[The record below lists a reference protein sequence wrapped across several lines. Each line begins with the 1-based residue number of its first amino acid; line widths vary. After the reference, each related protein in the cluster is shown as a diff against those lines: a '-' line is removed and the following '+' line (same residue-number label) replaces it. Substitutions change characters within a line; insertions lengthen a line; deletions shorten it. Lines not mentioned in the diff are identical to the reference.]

1 MTRRYELGKGN
12 RQELHRYQQS
22 SNTHPT
28 IYHLCAR
35 RVGLS
40 HGIQCAA
47 VLEPLDLR
55 SIVGV
60 GELDLER
67 LTILWVNLHGQWLS
81 NFKLG
86 AQQVDL
92 EMRVSVVTRLRLCLA
107 YLILWVNLII
117 IRWVLEGKRKH
128 ALLLQVRLVNTGE
141 GPGDDGETTQVPWLE
156 SSVLA
161 RASLSVVPVSN
172 NDPRNVLLLVVSGS
186 GWNGIPLT
194 GGEVLDLVCL
204 SVGLVDGANEHV
216 VGDVVQ
222 MSTVLEPWASHGDV
236 ISGGLALALDQDWE
250 VGSILAVPWL
260 EWLKNLKT
268 IAGWRDGNSDL
279 VASRRWGLV
288 GVLSWIEVSAC
299 WKSISAWWREEELV
313 AILVLELVGK
323 RVEVQ
328 VSGNGHCNDEIWRSD
343 EGVGG
348 WVGVIAASE
357 VTVVRREDR
366 VSLALLDVLTVPL
379 TNAWTA
385 SICQNHTTE
394 LLEGSKLAITL
405 DGGSN
410 LLGTR
415 GNGEEGLGLDA
426 VVEGITSDG
435 GGAGHILIGG
445 VGARTNQT
453 NLKLLG
459 PAVGFDSLAEL
470 GDRSSKIWGKWAV
483 DVWLELRQVDL
494 DQLIVLGALILSQ
507 LLGVDTSKVTD
518 ILTLRDGKVVVHA
531 VVEWEEGGRST
542 NFSAHVA
549 DGGHTSARDTVDT
562 WAVVLDNGTSS
573 TLDGQDSGN
582 LKNDI

>member
-1 MTRRYELGKGN
+1 
-12 RQELHRYQQS
+12 
-22 SNTHPT
+22 
-28 IYHLCAR
+28 
-35 RVGLS
+35 
-40 HGIQCAA
+40 
-47 VLEPLDLR
+47 
-55 SIVGV
+55 
-60 GELDLER
+60 
-67 LTILWVNLHGQWLS
+67 
-81 NFKLG
+81 
-86 AQQVDL
+86 
-92 EMRVSVVTRLRLCLA
+92 
-107 YLILWVNLII
+107 
-117 IRWVLEGKRKH
+117 
-128 ALLLQVRLVNTGE
+128 
-141 GPGDDGETTQVPWLE
+141 VPWLE

-172 NDPRNVLLLVVSGS
+172 NHPRNVLLLVVSGS
-186 GWNGIPLT
+186 GWNSTELT

-204 SVGLVDGANEHV
+204 SVGLVDGADEHV

-222 MSTVLEPWASHGDV
+222 MPTVLEPWASHGDV
-236 ISGGLALALDQDWE
+236 IGCGLALALDQDWE
-250 VGSILAVPWL
+250 VLSILAVPCL

-268 IAGWRDGNSDL
+268 IAGWRDGNTDL

-288 GVLSWIEVSAC
+288 GVLSWIEVSAR
-299 WKSISAWWREEELV
+299 WKSISAWWCEEELV
-313 AILVLELVGK
+313 AILILELVGE

-328 VSGNGHCNDEIWRSD
+328 VSGNGHRNDEIWRGD

-394 LLEGSKLAITL
+394 LLEGGKLAITL

-426 VVEGITSDG
+426 VVEGIASDG

-453 NLKLLG
+453 NLKLLR
-459 PAVGFDSLAEL
+459 PAVGLDSLTEL
-470 GDRSSKIWGKWAV
+470 GDRSGKIWGKWAV

-494 DQLIVLGALILSQ
+494 DQLIVLGTLILSQ
-507 LLGVDTSKVTD
+507 LLCVDTSKVTD
-518 ILTLRDGKVVVHA
+518 VLTLGDGKVVVHA
-531 VVEWEEGGRST
+531 VVEWEEGGRSA
-542 NFSAHVA
+542 NFRTHVA
-549 DGGHTSARDTVDT
+549 DGSHTSARDAVDT
-562 WAVVLDNGTSS
+562 RAVVLNNGTSS
-573 TLDGQDSGN
+573 TLDGQNSGN